1 MSRQISTLIG
11 FTAVL
16 MWAVLA
22 LLTAASGTMPPFEL
36 AAITFLIGGL
46 IGAVTWPFRP
56 HALHALKQRPI
67 VWLVGIGGL
76 FGYHAVYFSALRSA
90 PAIEASLIAYLW
102 PLLLVVFSALSPG
115 EKLRLHH
122 GAGVILGLLGAF
134 LVITKGEHLSF
145 VNGLRPGHGLALV
158 CAVIWAAYS
167 VISRRFGDV
176 PSDAVAGFCL
186 VTAVLAALCHF
197 AFEETV
203 WPTQM
208 SEVFAMIGLGFFPV
222 GAAFYVWDHGV
233 KHGDIM
239 VLGAA
244 SYASPLLS
252 TLVLVGAGYAAYHW
266 SVLVACVMITC
277 GALLAAKDLVFQRS
291 PSHDHGRDV
300 ASK

>member
-11 FTAVL
+11 FFAVL

-22 LLTAASGTMPPFEL
+22 VLTAASGTIPPFEL

-46 IGAVTWPFRP
+46 LGAVTWPFRP
-56 HALHALKQRPI
+56 HAMRALKQRPM
-67 VWLVGIGGL
+67 VWLVGVGGL

-102 PLLLVVFSALSPG
+102 PLLLVVFSALLPG

-122 GAGVILGLLGAF
+122 GAGVVLGLLGAF
-134 LVITKGEHLSF
+134 LVITKGEHLSLA
-145 VNGLRPGHGLALV
+145 NGVHFGHGLALA
-158 CAVIWAAYS
+158 CAVIWAGYS
-167 VISRRFGDV
+167 VLSRRFGEV

-186 VTAVLAALCHF
+186 ATAALAALCHF
-197 AFEETV
+197 VFEETV
-203 WPTQM
+203 WPTQT
-208 SEVFAMIGLGFFPV
+208 SQILAVIGLGVFPV

-233 KHGDIM
+233 KRGDIM

-252 TLVLVGAGYAAYHW
+252 TLVLVGAGYAPVHW
-266 SVLVACVMITC
+266 SVVAACILITL
-277 GALLAAKDLVFQRS
+277 GAVLAAKDMLLKRS
-291 PSHDHGRDV
+291 
-300 ASK
+300 KKIET